1 MHLSNKDILELKSL
15 VDSNRIITHNLAYN
29 NIPTDEKISMLNIYD
44 DRKSVI
50 IDILFKY
57 YKENFF
63 NM

>member
-1 MHLSNKDILELKSL
+1 MHLSNEDILELKSL

>member
-29 NIPTDEKISMLNIYD
+29 NIPTDEKINMLNIYD